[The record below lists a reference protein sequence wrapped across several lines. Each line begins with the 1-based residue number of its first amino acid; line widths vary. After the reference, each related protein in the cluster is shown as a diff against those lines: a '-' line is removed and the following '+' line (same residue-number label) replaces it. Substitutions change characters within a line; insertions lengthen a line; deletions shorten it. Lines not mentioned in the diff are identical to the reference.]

1 MSWRQCQRLRKSRDV
16 VAVNDYG
23 DQALFLEQAGSEGS
37 STTAI
42 GRYCG
47 GTMKTILMT
56 GATVIALAMAGGA
69 QAQADALMKANGCMN
84 CHAVDTKKVGPAFKD
99 IAAKF
104 KGKADAEKTLV
115 AQLKDGKGHPAVKA
129 SEADIGTM
137 VKFVLA
143 Q

>member
-1 MSWRQCQRLRKSRDV
+1 MKRMLMV
-16 VAVNDYG
+16 TVA
-23 DQALFLEQAGSEGS
+23 ACAFAAAGV
-37 STTAI
+37 A
-42 GRYCG
+42 
-47 GTMKTILMT
+47 
-56 GATVIALAMAGGA
+56 GA
-69 QAQADALMKANGCMN
+69 QAKGEDLVKANGCMN
-84 CHAVDTKKVGPAFKD
+84 CHDISTKKVGPAFKD

-137 VKFVLA
+137 VKFVLS